1 LKELKTKL
9 RLKSAELLVV
19 LILFLFSLRVLNWFE
34 YPQILISGDSRP
46 PLIQDAFSKRVA
58 YTWDE
63 TDFGMPSVYAPRI
76 LVPSYFFMT
85 VFQTFG
91 ASLFT
96 AQMTALFLMFFFSS
110 ALTFMLVKRFTNGNF
125 VASFVAALYLTSNL
139 YMINDREVTAIAFLD
154 VALVILPCLVAF
166 TEGIRRRSYTFI
178 AFSGVLFVLT
188 YGAFPNF
195 RIVLLCLISV
205 AMVLLFAFTNKGL
218 RILYRQEEASRR
230 LGFSVDLNS
239 IQVGLKYV
247 STFIFAGLLASIWM
261 ITMIWTNFGVFFQ
274 AYTQMAAPQFV
285 LDVRLPDVLR
295 LITKWGFYSGYM
307 GQPYVPY
314 ANNYLQNSLVIFL
327 SFLPPILAFAS
338 LFISKSRRL
347 TIYFSATAVVF
358 LVLTAAFTPLFNQ
371 LYIALVSNI
380 PLMLAFRESAQWSFF
395 VIISYSILIGITI
408 STLCNK
414 FRSRITQML
423 VLSLTIIILL
433 ASAYPLTTGDVA
445 RNYLNTNV
453 KGSYFPNSYAQLNDA
468 LSNEYW
474 ALLLPQKYT
483 YETYNFSG
491 IPFGSGNPYPLIF
504 SKPIISGL
512 GTEYIQSNNVNLLNK
527 VYESVL
533 ATEEVNVT
541 PLGIAL
547 ASSTQ
552 KDGFEPSKAIDG
564 DSNTRW
570 SLEQGM
576 PQWLEIDWNQTQELS
591 RIKIAF
597 EFAYANNYT
606 IQTWNGTNWATQ
618 TEVKNNTSLETE
630 YVFPQFVP
638 TTKLRI
644 NFTEALPFDII
655 SIWEL
660 QVYAIQSEPE
670 SKSLGIL
677 GIKYLVLEKDMVGG
691 NAYNVNDVKAGQSKN
706 FVLSNDWKEVAL
718 YNNTN
723 AVQKLYPAD
732 NILNFTTFDDMFQ
745 TIRKTEWAT
754 LQQSVFL
761 NSTLTSIT
769 ESNALVPPE
778 NFAWSET
785 SPTSYV
791 AHAQSK
797 GAFVLV
803 FLESYDKQWKV
814 SVNGN
819 PILETNHFKVNGFA
833 NAWLIENTGDLTI
846 TVQYQTQTVFV
857 ESVIAS
863 IVLPALLLAYLGRK
877 DLKKIGGSIHRM
889 HACMHCDL
897 LTEVHR
903 VLKRGDKIVITTP
916 NVNAIAKL
924 LKGNQWV
931 GFSDPSHL
939 YLFTSDS
946 LKFLVEKNGF
956 IVIKLETIFHPFP
969 EFLQKILNRT
979 GKGGEIWLV
988 GKKI

>member
-1 LKELKTKL
+1 MGKIRKL
-9 RLKSAELLVV
+9 LYSKRVEI
-19 LILFLFSLRVLNWFE
+19 LILVFFLLFSLRVVNWFE
-34 YPQILISGDSRP
+34 YPQILIGGDSRP

-63 TDFGMPSVYAPRI
+63 TDFGMLSVYAPRI

-96 AQMTALFLMFFFSS
+96 AQMMALFLMFFFSS
-110 ALTFMLVKRFTNGNF
+110 VLMFMLVKRFTNGNF

-139 YMINDREVTAIAFLD
+139 YMINDREATAIVFLD

-218 RILYRQEEASRR
+218 RISYRQEEASRR

-423 VLSLTIIILL
+423 VLGLTIIILL

-512 GTEYIQSNNVNLLNK
+512 GTEYMQSENLGLLNR
-527 VYESVL
+527 VYELMLTNGARGVSKF
-533 ATEEVNVT
+533 
-541 PLGIAL
+541 LG
-547 ASSTQ
+547 
-552 KDGFEPSKAIDG
+552 
-564 DSNTRW
+564 
-570 SLEQGM
+570 M
-576 PQWLEIDWNQTQELS
+576 
-591 RIKIAF
+591 
-597 EFAYANNYT
+597 
-606 IQTWNGTNWATQ
+606 
-618 TEVKNNTSLETE
+618 
-630 YVFPQFVP
+630 
-638 TTKLRI
+638 
-644 NFTEALPFDII
+644 
-655 SIWEL
+655 
-660 QVYAIQSEPE
+660 
-670 SKSLGIL
+670 L
-677 GIKYLVLEKDMVGG
+677 GIKYLILEKNLVSG
-691 NAYNVNDVKAGQSKN
+691 NVYDVSELRLDQNEN
-706 FVLSNDWKEVAL
+706 FVLTKEWDEVAL
-718 YNNTN
+718 YNNTH
-723 AVQKLYPAD
+723 ALQKLYTAD
-732 NILNFTTFDDMFQ
+732 NILNYTTLDDMFQ
-745 TIRKTEWAT
+745 IVEESKWET
-754 LQQSVFL
+754 LQHSALL
-761 NSTLTSIT
+761 NLTSINRIRN
-769 ESNALVPPE
+769 NALVPPE
-778 NFAWSET
+778 NFVWSEL

-791 AHAQSK
+791 AHVESK

-803 FLESYDKQWKV
+803 FLESYDEHWKV

-819 PILETNHFKVNGFA
+819 QIQEKNHQEVNAFA
-833 NAWLIENTGDLTI
+833 NCWLIDSTGDVTI
-846 TVQYQTQTVFV
+846 TIQYETQNILIVSIV
-857 ESVIAS
+857 AS
-863 IVLPALLLAYLGRK
+863 IGLPVLLLAFLSRK
-877 DLKKIGGSIHRM
+877 DLKKIAHLICRRLRSAGVR
-889 HACMHCDL
+889 
-897 LTEVHR
+897 
-903 VLKRGDKIVITTP
+903 LK
-916 NVNAIAKL
+916 
-924 LKGNQWV
+924 
-931 GFSDPSHL
+931 
-939 YLFTSDS
+939 
-946 LKFLVEKNGF
+946 
-956 IVIKLETIFHPFP
+956 
-969 EFLQKILNRT
+969 QKM
-979 GKGGEIWLV
+979 
-988 GKKI
+988 